1 MKLLIHQYDS
11 ELRNLAEDALEIR
24 VLIAFMTEAGLSW
37 LPREKIKVVDCI
49 VGTGLGITTPEAIRT
64 LMNGGANV
72 HVFQDCSRLFHPK
85 ALYFRTREAEYLVVG
100 SNNLTASGISS
111 NYELSTLSTK
121 NESNAAAFQD
131 FLAHFENLRREAACG
146 RPDQHFFENY
156 RPKPVQQELNKKLQA
171 QEIVPIQKE
180 SGNTGAEEVRSGESV
195 RDLLKTIAE
204 QFPVVK
210 AATRR
215 GTKIADHPLKKL
227 NDDQLVAQLHTIVH
241 RASSGR
247 LEARSSL
254 NQGGNWRITPLISAV
269 DQNREPWDRTSSD
282 GRLVLQLH
290 FGADFKDL
298 RASLVLQ
305 YTIPISE
312 KTGVMPDPV
321 RKRFDRLVDRL
332 NGFVEGAEVQGEPFK
347 LFDYKTGDV
356 SAWAKPILFYSH
368 TIDTLPSDAELELH
382 LESLAAALN
391 EGAFIR

>member
-1 MKLLIHQYDS
+1 MKLLIHQYDA

-37 LPREKIKVVDCI
+37 LPREKFKVVDCI

-64 LMNGGANV
+64 LMDGGANV

-121 NESNAAAFQD
+121 NETNAAAFQD

-156 RPKPVQQELNKKLQA
+156 RSKPAQQELRKKLLA

-180 SGNTGAEEVRSGESV
+180 SKNTGTAKFRSGESV

-210 AATRR
+210 ASTRR
-215 GTKIADHPLKKL
+215 GSKIADHPLKKL
-227 NDDQLVAQLHTIVH
+227 NDDHLATALQTLVQ

-247 LEARSSL
+247 LEAKSSL
-254 NQGGNWRITPLISAV
+254 NQGGNWRITPLISAI
-269 DQNREPWDRTSSD
+269 DLSKEPKTRRSKD
-282 GRLVLQLH
+282 GQLALQLH

-298 RASLVLQ
+298 RASLVLR
-305 YTIPISE
+305 YAIPISE
-312 KTGVMPDPV
+312 KTGIMPDPV
-321 RKRFDRLVDRL
+321 QKRFDRLIERL
-332 NGFVEGAEVQGEPFK
+332 GGFADGAEVQGRSFRIFNRKEHN
-347 LFDYKTGDV
+347 L
-356 SAWAKPILFYSH
+356 SAWAHPILSYSYA
-368 TIDTLPSDAELELH
+368 IDALPSDSELEQN

>member
-1 MKLLIHQYDS
+1 MKLLIHKYDS
-11 ELRNLAEDALEIR
+11 ELRNLAEEATEIR

-37 LPREKIKVVDCI
+37 LPKDKIKIVDCI
-49 VGTGLGITTPEAIRT
+49 VGTGLGITTPGAIRT
-64 LMNGGANV
+64 LLDGGANV

-85 ALYFRTREAEYLVVG
+85 ALYFKTREAEHLVVG

-121 NESNAAAFQD
+121 NESNVDAFQD

-156 RPKPVQQELNKKLQA
+156 RPKPAQQELNKKLHA

-180 SGNTGAEEVRSGESV
+180 SKNTGEEKIRSGESV

-204 QFPVVK
+204 QFPAVK
-210 AATRR
+210 AATRK
-215 GTKIADHPLKKL
+215 GSKIARHPLKKL
-227 NDDQLVAQLHTIVH
+227 NDDRLVDQLQTLVH

-247 LEARSSL
+247 LEARASL

-269 DQNREPWDRTSSD
+269 DENNEPWDRTSRD
-282 GRLVLQLH
+282 GRFVLQLH

-305 YTIPISE
+305 YTIPISD
-312 KTGVMPDPV
+312 KTGVMPNAV
-321 RKRFDRLVDRL
+321 RERFERLVDRL
-332 NGFVEGAEVQGEPFK
+332 NGFAEGAEIQGKPFK
-347 LFDYKTGDV
+347 LFNYKKEDA
-356 SAWAKPILFYSH
+356 SAWAKPILSYSYA
-368 TIDTLPSDAELELH
+368 IDSLPSDDDLERN